1 MPLDPAQAPLT
12 LRLVKGSGLTNAEG
26 DANWNS
32 LNAHKLDIANNLGDV
47 VNVPTAQNNLKV
59 PDVAIMYALALG

>member
-12 LRLVKGSGLTNAEG
+12 LRSVKGSGLTNAEG
-26 DANWNS
+26 DANFTS
-32 LNAHKLDIANNLGDV
+32 LNSHKLDVANDLGDV
-47 VNVPTAQNNLKV
+47 VHVETAQQNLGV